1 MNRLT
6 IAVLALPML
15 AAGCGDA
22 RPAIGFPTIDDL
34 PANVRATCPALPEV
48 TGSLGDLATKD
59 AQAAVAYAACAARG
73 DAAVAAYAIAQA
85 KLAEA
90 RAKAEKP

>member
-1 MNRLT
+1 MKRLM
-6 IAVLALPML
+6 IAILAVPLM
-15 AAGCGDA
+15 AGGCGDA

-34 PANVRATCPALPEV
+34 PANVQVPCPALPAV

-59 AQAAVAYAACAARG
+59 AQAAVLYAACAARG